1 MNFKTDIE
9 NRIKTDFGE
18 NSSEVFKI
26 LNASIQKNDHL
37 KTDRIIRCILFL
49 SERSIE
55 KLKQSIE
62 AAILDPRD
70 VMFWAEYTI
79 SKELG
84 TEKRVRDF
92 DKIFEDSEINAN
104 E

>member
-26 LNASIQKNDHL
+26 LTAAVQKNDYL
-37 KTDRIIRCILFL
+37 KTDRIIRCIVFL

-62 AAILDPRD
+62 TAILDPRD
-70 VMFWAEYTI
+70 VLFWAEYTI
-79 SKELG
+79 RKELG

-92 DKIFEDSEINAN
+92 NNNFDDADL
-104 E
+104 